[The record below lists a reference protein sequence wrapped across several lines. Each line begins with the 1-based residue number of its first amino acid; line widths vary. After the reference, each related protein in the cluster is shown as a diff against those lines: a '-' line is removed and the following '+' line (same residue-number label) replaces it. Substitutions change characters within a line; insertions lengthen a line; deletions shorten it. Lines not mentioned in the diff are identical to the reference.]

1 MTAYKNG
8 DIVLVNFNP
17 KRYDEEVGKIRPAVI
32 VSASILNSILD
43 LITVVPLTTNLID
56 DALPL
61 RIRISKREGLKH
73 ESDAMIENIRAV
85 SKERIL
91 KKVSSLESNEYELIK
106 EGLLSLLDLN

>member
-1 MTAYKNG
+1 MTAYKKG
-8 DIVLVNFNP
+8 DIVLVNFSP
-17 KRYDEEVGKIRPAVI
+17 KRYDEEVGKVRPAI
-32 VSASILNSILD
+32 IISASILNGILD
-43 LITVVPLTTNLID
+43 LIAVIPLTTNLID

-61 RIRISKREGLKH
+61 RVRISKREGLEY

-91 KKVSSLESNEYELIK
+91 KKVSSLKSNEYELIK